1 MIEYKWTDGNDKDF
15 LHFYEITEDYYTK
28 MAGGL
33 SKRQSFIPYNLSS
46 LIPDVL
52 IAYEDGTAVACAG
65 LKKYSDEDVEIKRV
79 WIEPEHR
86 GRRIATSMMEKLEE
100 KAFRCGYKRMILQT
114 RPVMEDAVALYEK
127 LGYVFIDNYP
137 PYDKLEGAICLAKV
151 ITSEG

>member
-33 SKRQSFIPYNLSS
+33 SKRQGFIPYNLSS

-52 IAYEDGTAVACAG
+52 IAYDDGIAVACAG
-65 LKKYSDEDVEIKRV
+65 LKGYSDDDVEIKRV
-79 WIEPEHR
+79 WVDPDHR
-86 GRRIATSMMEKLEE
+86 GLRIATSMMEMLEK
-100 KAFRCGYKRMILQT
+100 KASEDGYKRMILQT
-114 RPVMEDAVALYEK
+114 RPVMEDAVSLYLK
-127 LGYVFIDNYP
+127 LGYEFIDNYP

>member
-33 SKRQSFIPYNLSS
+33 SKRQGFIPYNLSS

-52 IAYEDGTAVACAG
+52 IAYDDGIAVACAG
-65 LKKYSDEDVEIKRV
+65 LKGYSDDDVEIKRV
-79 WIEPEHR
+79 WVDPDHR
-86 GRRIATSMMEKLEE
+86 GLRIATSMMEMLEK
-100 KAFRCGYKRMILQT
+100 KASEDGYKRMILQT
-114 RPVMEDAVALYEK
+114 RPVMEDAVSLYLK
-127 LGYVFIDNYP
+127 LGYEFIDNYP

-151 ITSEG
+151 ITSGG

>member
-33 SKRQSFIPYNLSS
+33 SKRQGFIPYNLSS

-52 IAYEDGTAVACAG
+52 IAYDDGIAVACAG
-65 LKKYSDEDVEIKRV
+65 LKGYSDDDVEIKRV
-79 WIEPEHR
+79 WVDPDRR
-86 GRRIATSMMEKLEE
+86 GLRIATSMMEMLEK
-100 KAFRCGYKRMILQT
+100 KASEDGYKRMILQT
-114 RPVMEDAVALYEK
+114 RPVMEDAVSLYLK
-127 LGYVFIDNYP
+127 LGYEFIDNYP
-137 PYDKLEGAICLAKV
+137 PYDKLEGAICLAKE

>member
-33 SKRQSFIPYNLSS
+33 SKRQGFIPYNLSS

-52 IAYEDGTAVACAG
+52 IAYDDGIAVACAG
-65 LKKYSDEDVEIKRV
+65 LKGYSDDDAEIKRV
-79 WIEPEHR
+79 WVDPDHR
-86 GRRIATSMMEKLEE
+86 GLRIATSMMEMLEK
-100 KAFRCGYKRMILQT
+100 KASEDGYKRMILQT
-114 RPVMEDAVALYEK
+114 RPVMEDAVSLYLK
-127 LGYVFIDNYP
+127 LGYEFIDNYP

>member
-15 LHFYEITEDYYTK
+15 LRFYEITEDYYTK

-33 SKRQSFIPYNLSS
+33 SKRQGFIPYNLSS

-52 IAYEDGTAVACAG
+52 IAYDDGIAVACAG
-65 LKKYSDEDVEIKRV
+65 LKGYSDDDVEIKRV
-79 WIEPEHR
+79 WVDPDHR
-86 GRRIATSMMEKLEE
+86 GLRIATSMMEMLEK
-100 KAFRCGYKRMILQT
+100 KASEDGYKRMILQT
-114 RPVMEDAVALYEK
+114 RPVMEDAVSLYLK
-127 LGYVFIDNYP
+127 LGYEFIDNYP